1 MGSQS
6 DWETMSH
13 AIETLRILGVPC
25 EARIVSAHRTPDL
38 LMSYAAEAIG
48 RGLEA
53 IIAGAGGAAHLPGMV
68 AAKTRLPVL
77 GVPVQSKS
85 LQGLDSLLS
94 IVQMPAGVPVAT
106 FAIGRPGAVN
116 AALFAAAIVARGRP
130 PIEAAIDKFRHEQTE
145 RVLREP
151 DPETASRS
159 S

>member
-1 MGSQS
+1 
-6 DWETMSH
+6 
-13 AIETLRILGVPC
+13 
-25 EARIVSAHRTPDL
+25 
-38 LMSYAAEAIG
+38 
-48 RGLEA
+48 
-53 IIAGAGGAAHLPGMV
+53 
-68 AAKTRLPVL
+68 
-77 GVPVQSKS
+77 
-85 LQGLDSLLS
+85 
-94 IVQMPAGVPVAT
+94 VQMPAGVPVAT